1 MPKITLYNVIILH
14 NVMVR
19 KVAILGKQNPI
30 ALREKSRD
38 YILENGFCADILNME
53 TRNLN
58 DFKEQL
64 TDYEVIISCG
74 EKIPK
79 EAISYLATEGKLK
92 LLSRCGVGTDEMD
105 HAEATAQ
112 GIAICNAAGSLSTAV
127 AECAMGLIINVLRDF
142 VNADADVRR
151 GDWSRFFESKTS
163 RQLEGKTVG
172 LIGFGDIARALAK
185 MLRGFD
191 CRVLAFDVSF
201 NKDLA
206 DELGVEEADITTI
219 QRESDVI
226 SLHASAVKET
236 IGMINAE
243 FLQGMKDSAILINT
257 GRGKL
262 VNEANL
268 IEALQSGVI
277 AGAGLDVFEKEPLD
291 IDNPLLKLKNV
302 VLLPH
307 YASGTEEALARVNA
321 ISAKNAVDFLQGKT
335 ISTILNPDYIKNIR
349 N

>member
-1 MPKITLYNVIILH
+1 MCKN
-14 NVMVR
+14 
-19 KVAILGKQNPI
+19 VAILGRQNPF

-38 YILENGFCADILNME
+38 YICQHGLNADILEMD
-53 TRNLN
+53 TRNIN

-64 TDYEVIISCG
+64 LDYDAIISCG
-74 EKIPK
+74 EKIPA
-79 EAISYLATEGKLK
+79 EAIRFLAGGKLK
-92 LLSRCGVGTDEMD
+92 LLSRCGVGTDEID

-112 GIAICNAAGSLSTAV
+112 GIAICNAAGALSTTV
-127 AECAMGLIINVLRDF
+127 AECAMGLVINVLRDF

-151 GDWSRFFESKTS
+151 GDWSKFFESKTS

-172 LIGFGDIARALAK
+172 LIGFGDISRAFAK
-185 MLRGFD
+185 MLVGFD
-191 CRVLAFDVSF
+191 CRVLAFDISF
-201 NKDLA
+201 NKVLA
-206 DELGVEEADITTI
+206 DELGVEEADIATI

-226 SLHASAVKET
+226 SLHAPAVKET

-243 FLQGMKDSAILINT
+243 FLRGMKNSAILINT

-262 VNEANL
+262 VNESDL
-268 IEALQSGVI
+268 IEALQTGVI

-291 IDNPLLKLKNV
+291 SDNPLLKLKNV

-321 ISAKNAVDFLQGKT
+321 ISAKNAVDFLEGKT
-335 ISTILNPDYIKNIR
+335 VSTILNPDYIKYIR
-349 N
+349 A